1 MPIRPVRVRDNRCVT
16 SEEDPTT
23 RELRLKQEQRER
35 EEREAAEQGYTEE
48 DTGTHDARAAKAAYL
63 RKKLE
68 ERAEAERKADD

>member
-1 MPIRPVRVRDNRCVT
+1 MTTD
-16 SEEDPTT
+16 EDPTT
-23 RELRLKQEQRER
+23 RELRLKQEERER
-35 EEREAAEQGYTEE
+35 EERELAEHGFTEE

>member
-1 MPIRPVRVRDNRCVT
+1 MTTD
-16 SEEDPTT
+16 EDPTT

-35 EEREAAEQGYTEE
+35 EERELAQQGYTEE

-68 ERAEAERKADD
+68 ERAEAERRADDQ

>member
-1 MPIRPVRVRDNRCVT
+1 M
-16 SEEDPTT
+16 SGEEDPTT
-23 RELRLKQEQRER
+23 RELRIEQERKEK
-35 EEREAAEQGYTEE
+35 EEREAASHGHTED